1 MLWIIT
7 IGPAGGGWPCC
18 GVKKAGLTWGAGAG
32 GWPGGG
38 ADTGGGWCNGGPPT
52 KQVVDY

>member
-52 KQVVDY
+52 KQVIH